1 MTSLETL
8 GSTVSID
15 LHLPGSLRVE
25 SVAVFAPETAS
36 SGCLKSCSGK
46 PNFTKARSDFL
57 SKKRKQ
63 PSQQT
68 NKNKTKKARQN
79 KGTSTFCAL
88 RKTARALAMWA
99 SGTRKSLDSSL
110 SLSHYHQLH
119 RSIAWTLSR
128 KLDGFV
134 SFKTW
139 EKWLNLKQREK
150 KGVYAPHLW
159 P

>member
-68 NKNKTKKARQN
+68 NKNKTKQK
-79 KGTSTFCAL
+79 
-88 RKTARALAMWA
+88 
-99 SGTRKSLDSSL
+99 
-110 SLSHYHQLH
+110 
-119 RSIAWTLSR
+119 
-128 KLDGFV
+128 KLDRTKVQVPFAR
-134 SFKTW
+134 SA
-139 EKWLNLKQREK
+139 KQHEPWQCGLQAQGNRWIPASACRTITNFI
-150 KGVYAPHLW
+150 GA
-159 P
+159 